1 MRTFN
6 VIMAILG
13 SLVLTALAGLSLAA
27 AVYPPLVL
35 SLGDLIS
42 GPLSYA
48 LEGSAGR
55 AISLI
60 SGLVLLLI
68 VVYYILGNVQ
78 ASRRERTVVLQTPL
92 GEVLVSLPAIEDF
105 ARVLKGKIEGLRD
118 IKGRVIYTR
127 RGLKVSARVTVLSD
141 FSIAEVTQKTQDAIR
156 HYIQHTLGIEQE
168 INPTV
173 VVTKVVNRE
182 RPASPGGAKG
192 ASGPSGSGMGQVSL
206 R

>member
-6 VIMAILG
+6 VLMAILG
-13 SLVLTALAGLSLAA
+13 ALVLTVLGALSLAA
-27 AVYPPLVL
+27 AAFPPLVL
-35 SLGDLIS
+35 SLGDVIS
-42 GPLSYA
+42 GPLSYT
-48 LEGSAGR
+48 LEGAMGR

-60 SGLVLLLI
+60 VGLVLLLFM
-68 VVYYILGNVQ
+68 VYYVIGNLQ
-78 ASRRERTVVLQTPL
+78 ASRRERTVVLQTPM

-127 RGLKVSARVTVLSD
+127 RGLKVSARVTVLAEY
-141 FSIAEVTQKTQDAIR
+141 SIAEVTQKTQDAIR
-156 HYIQHTLGIEQE
+156 NYIQHTLGIEQE

-173 VVTKVVNRE
+173 MVTKVVSRE
-182 RPASPGGAKG
+182 RPAAGNLKNP
-192 ASGPSGSGMGQVSL
+192 SGPSSSTGQISL

>member
-6 VIMAILG
+6 VIMTVFGALLLAVLG
-13 SLVLTALAGLSLAA
+13 VFGLAA
-27 AVYPPLVL
+27 ALYPPLVL
-35 SLGDLIS
+35 TVGDAIS

-48 LEGSAGR
+48 LENMSGR
-55 AISLI
+55 LASLAIGVILLL
-60 SGLVLLLI
+60 GLVYF
-68 VVYYILGNVQ
+68 VLGNLQ
-78 ASRRERTVVLQTPL
+78 AARRERTVVLQTPM

-105 ARVLKGKIEGLRD
+105 ARVLKNRIEGLRD

-127 RGLKVSARVTVLSD
+127 RGLKVSARVTVLSEY
-141 FSIAEVTQKTQDAIR
+141 SIAEVTQKVQDGIR
-156 HYIQHTLGIEQE
+156 TYIQQTLGIQQE

-182 RPASPGGAKG
+182 RGGSAGEGRSSSGPG
-192 ASGPSGSGMGQVSL
+192 ASTISL

>member
-6 VIMAILG
+6 VIMAVFG
-13 SLVLTALAGLSLAA
+13 SLFLAVLGVFTLAA

-35 SLGDLIS
+35 TVGDAVS

-48 LEGSAGR
+48 LEGMSGRSAALAAG
-55 AISLI
+55 A
-60 SGLVLLLI
+60 VLLL
-68 VVYYILGNVQ
+68 VLAYYVFGNIR
-78 ASRRERTVVLQTPL
+78 AIRRERTVVLTTPL

-105 ARVLKGKIEGLRD
+105 ARVLKNKIDGLRD

-127 RGLKVSARVTVLSD
+127 RGLKVSARVTVLAEY
-141 FSIAEVTQKTQDAIR
+141 SIAEVTQKVQDAIR
-156 HYIQHTLGIEQE
+156 NYIQQTLGIQQE

-173 VVTKVVNRE
+173 VVTKVVSRE
-182 RPASPGGAKG
+182 R
-192 ASGPSGSGMGQVSL
+192 SGSNGPARPAGPGVSL